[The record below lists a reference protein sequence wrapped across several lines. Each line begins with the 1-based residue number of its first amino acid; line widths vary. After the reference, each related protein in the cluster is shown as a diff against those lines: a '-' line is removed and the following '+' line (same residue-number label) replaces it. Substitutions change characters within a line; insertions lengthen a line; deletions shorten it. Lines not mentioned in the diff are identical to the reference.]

1 MFINEQSDMADFYNI
16 TSQRVTES
24 HSHGD
29 DAERYLVAQPS
40 MGFTSVQ
47 CGES

>member
-1 MFINEQSDMADFYNI
+1 MFINEQSDMADFYN
-16 TSQRVTES
+16 RVTES